1 MKSTLKMI
9 LSLENGK
16 STTLSLANPRPD
28 LTEAE
33 VTEALDE
40 IITKKALLVGGSF
53 VTAVKRIYIQDV
65 DDKALA

>member
-1 MKSTLKMI
+1 MKSMLKMI

-33 VTEALDE
+33 AMEALDE
-40 IITKKALLVGGSF
+40 IITKKALIVGGSY
-53 VTAVKRIYIQDV
+53 VEAVKRIYIQDV

>member
-16 STTLSLANPRPD
+16 SATFSLPSPRPD

-33 VTEALDE
+33 VTEVLDE
-40 IITKKALLVGGSF
+40 IIAKKAFIVGGSY
-53 VTAVKRIYIQDV
+53 VEAVKRIYIQDV

>member
-1 MKSTLKMI
+1 MKTTLKMI

-16 STTLSLANPRPD
+16 STTISLASPRPD

-33 VTEALDE
+33 VMALLDE
-40 IITKKALLVGGSF
+40 IIAKKALISGGSH
-53 VTAVKRIYIQDV
+53 VATVKRIYIQDV

>member
-1 MKSTLKMI
+1 MKSMLKMI

-40 IITKKALLVGGSF
+40 IISKKALYVGGSHA
-53 VTAVKRIYIQDV
+53 VAVKRIYIQDV

>member
-16 STTLSLANPRPD
+16 STTLSLASPRPD

-33 VTEALDE
+33 VTGVLNE
-40 IITKKALLVGGSF
+40 IIAKKSLIIGGSF
-53 VTAVKRIYIQDV
+53 VKAVKRIYIQDV